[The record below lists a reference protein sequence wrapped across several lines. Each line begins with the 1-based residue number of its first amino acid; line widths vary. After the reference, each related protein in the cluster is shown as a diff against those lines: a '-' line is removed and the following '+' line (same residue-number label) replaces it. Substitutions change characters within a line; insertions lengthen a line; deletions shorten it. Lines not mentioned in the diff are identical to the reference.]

1 MQAAAQQD
9 IAQIQLKFGNQDQDL
24 NEVLNEMKLEG
35 IDTQAK
41 SGIPVSF
48 AESGRH

>member
-9 IAQIQLKFGNQDQDL
+9 IAQLKFGNQDQDL
-24 NEVLNEMKLEG
+24 NEALNETKLEG